1 MAAGPRFQHDLEV
14 PHSWAK
20 METKLCDYRETEI
33 LTRKKVKVTFQPL
46 NVIAD
51 GEEGESILE
60 IALKHDI
67 PLDHNCGGNCAC
79 TTCHVIVKE
88 GMENLSEMEENEE
101 DMLDNA
107 KGLTLTSRLGCQAH
121 VYGDVVVEIPKK

>member
-1 MAAGPRFQHDLEV
+1 MWCFILCVGGVEEAVEV
-14 PHSWAK
+14 KIKNGHIIEKP
-20 METKLCDYRETEI
+20 TG
-33 LTRKKVKVTFQPL
+33 KKVKVTFLPM
-46 NVIAD
+46 NVTVE

-88 GMENLSEMEENEE
+88 GENNLSEMEEDEE
-101 DMLDNA
+101 DMLDKA
-107 KGLTLTSRLGCQAH
+107 TGVTLTSRLGCQAH
-121 VYGDVVVEIPKK
+121 VYGDVVVEIPKR

>member
-1 MAAGPRFQHDLEV
+1 
-14 PHSWAK
+14 
-20 METKLCDYRETEI
+20 METRLKTYKETEVA
-33 LTRKKVKVTFQPL
+33 TTKRVKVTFKPL
-46 NVIAD
+46 NVTVE

-60 IALKHDI
+60 IALRHDI

-88 GMENLSEMEENEE
+88 GFDHLSEIEEDEE
-101 DMLDNA
+101 DMLDKA

-121 VYGDVVVEIPKK
+121 VYGDVVVEIPQK